1 MGGAAPQLNAGLQ
14 QQLQQQ
20 LNLED
25 VRNRAMDLFKAI
37 TRIRE
42 QLEGNANVKWQDVL
56 SQFSVVNVSLVKIVD
71 DIKKVSKA
79 FVIYPKNVNQ
89 ENSTKL
95 PVMLSS
101 KLLPEMELEE
111 TSRRQQI
118 LQGISSLPVQIQ
130 VEKLKSRIDAIAT
143 ACNNAEKCISEAR
156 KVYGLG
162 ARHNPGIIPQ
172 LDKLQATK
180 IDEQEKLLRSAVN
193 SGEGLWLPVDQ
204 RSPPTVLPP
213 HLELGVAPG
222 DGETSF
228 PEAIGNV
235 YPRNPPSSL
244 SSTAVINTGA
254 PQLVSSVQPS
264 GRSAPSPMTA
274 TGGVSTDNR
283 AASPMQYTNSP
294 SPQQQQRPKMPHT
307 LQQSQPYSSQQ
318 LRAPSAYANA
328 QTHIPPSQEQQNQLQ
343 AKFQQ
348 ERQPYHSFTNRQFSS
363 GSAQQ
368 HGIAQNTQGSQ
379 SKHHLASAGNL
390 ANIYGGNQNF
400 ATSQMYNVPAGY
412 PRNVS
417 SQVFPESGYNVGAS
431 GGSQISSNLGAS
443 QQHVRQASYNAFSN
457 PQLAQQNPSI
467 TNIPLGN
474 LTQNTLHGQP
484 NYGIAPNSTQNPNY
498 GQQRQPP
505 PQ

>member
-1 MGGAAPQLNAGLQ
+1 MASGGVAAPQLNAGLQ

-25 VRNRAMDLFKAI
+25 VKNRAMDLFKAI

-101 KLLPEMELEE
+101 KLFPEMELEE
-111 TSRRQQI
+111 TTRRQQI
-118 LQGISSLPVQIQ
+118 LQGISNLPVQTQ
-130 VEKLKSRIDAIAT
+130 VEKLKSRIDAIAA

-162 ARHNPGIIPQ
+162 TRHNPGIIPQ
-172 LDKLQATK
+172 LDKLQASK
-180 IDEQEKLLRSAVN
+180 IDDQEKLLRSAVN
-193 SGEGLWLPVDQ
+193 SGEGLWLPADQ
-204 RSPPTVLPP
+204 KSPPTVLPP
-213 HLELGVAPG
+213 HLELAVASG
-222 DGETSF
+222 DGTL
-228 PEAIGNV
+228 

-244 SSTAVINTGA
+244 PLSGVTNIGG
-254 PQLVSSVQPS
+254 PQSVSSVQPI
-264 GRSAPSPMTA
+264 GRSVPSPMTV

-294 SPQQQQRPKMPHT
+294 SPQQQQRPKVPHT
-307 LQQSQPYSSQQ
+307 LQQPQAYASQQ
-318 LRAPSAYANA
+318 LRAPSAYATA

-343 AKFQQ
+343 AKLQQ
-348 ERQPYHSFTNRQFSS
+348 DRQSYHAFTNRQFSS
-363 GSAQQ
+363 GSVQQ
-368 HGIAQNTQGSQ
+368 HGIAQNAQGSQ
-379 SKHHLASAGNL
+379 SKHHLTSAGNL
-390 ANIYGGNQNF
+390 ANIYPGNQNF
-400 ATSQMYNVPAGY
+400 ANSQMFNVPAGY
-412 PRNVS
+412 TRNVS
-417 SQVFPESGYNVGAS
+417 SQVYPESGYNVGVS

-443 QQHVRQASYNAFSN
+443 QQHARQASYNAFSN
-457 PQLAQQNPSI
+457 PSLAQQNPSL
-467 TNIPLGN
+467 TNIPLSN

-484 NYGIAPNSTQNPNY
+484 NYGMAPNPTQNPNY
-498 GQQRQPP
+498 GQQRQAP